1 MGYPYFAR
9 ALPRILVTGLLHG
22 HLVDLPD
29 FCSNGTDNGI
39 QPDGSLGSRLATLVV
54 GTETSTLI
62 GIVTKDP
69 RLLGCVSKSSLQRA
83 ERVVTYNFCNQASG
97 KAISGVGEG
106 CRVIPNWS
114 EGDG

>member
-9 ALPRILVTGLLHG
+9 ALPRLLVTSLLYVHRA
-22 HLVDLPD
+22 DLLD
-29 FCSNGTDNGI
+29 FCGNRTDNGI

-54 GTETSTLI
+54 GTETSALI
-62 GIVTKDP
+62 GIVTEDP
-69 RLLGCVSKSSLQRA
+69 RLLSCISKVPLQRA
-83 ERVVTYNFCNQASG
+83 KRVVTYNFCNQASG

-106 CRVIPNWS
+106 CCVIPNWG